1 MRTAVRWF
9 VAPLVTVLVASF
21 GIFVALSLAPGDPV
35 AALVG
40 KNATAEQIE
49 AIRHEL
55 GLDQPLIVRYWHW
68 LSGVAHGD
76 FGDSSVYHGQSVSS
90 LLVPR
95 VPTTTFLVVYAALLI
110 VVLGV
115 ALGILGA
122 TSRPGG
128 PVTSVVSSIGIA
140 VPAFVAAVLLVLV
153 FSLRLGWFP
162 AVGEGSGFADQLH
175 HLTLPAIALSIGSI
189 AYIAQITRSALVE
202 EQSREHVE
210 TARGRGLSRQQVFR
224 RHVLHNAALPIITIA
239 GLIVAGLIAGAVI
252 VESAFGING
261 VGSLLVSSVQGKD
274 YNVVLAIS
282 LVIVLIFVLVTTA
295 LDALQFVLDPR
306 VRDKVTTTS

>member
-1 MRTAVRWF
+1 M
-9 VAPLVTVLVASF
+9 
-21 GIFVALSLAPGDPV
+21 
-35 AALVG
+35 
-40 KNATAEQIE
+40 
-49 AIRHEL
+49 
-55 GLDQPLIVRYWHW
+55 
-68 LSGVAHGD
+68 
-76 FGDSSVYHGQSVSS
+76 
-90 LLVPR
+90 
-95 VPTTTFLVVYAALLI
+95 
-110 VVLGV
+110 
-115 ALGILGA
+115 
-122 TSRPGG
+122 
-128 PVTSVVSSIGIA
+128 TSVVSSIGIA